1 MTTILIVEDDENIA
15 QLLIFMFRREG
26 HEVTR
31 FSDGAAA
38 LHHIEHASAPD
49 VVLLDGMLP
58 YRDGLELLKSIRAL
72 KAWSSVPVIFLS
84 ARTLERDVVAAL
96 DAGATDYV
104 SKPFQPEE
112 LLARVRRVL
121 PKVAA

>member
-1 MTTILIVEDDENIA
+1 MANILIVEDDENIA
-15 QLLIFMFRREG
+15 QLLVFMFRREG
-26 HEVTR
+26 YEVTR

-38 LHHIEHASAPD
+38 LHYIEHASPPD
-49 VVLLDGMLP
+49 VALLDGMLP
-58 YRDGLELLKSIRAL
+58 YRDGLELLKSMRAL
-72 KAWSSVPVIFLS
+72 TAWASVPVIFLS

-112 LLARVRRVL
+112 LIARVRRVL
-121 PKVAA
+121 PKVYA